1 MLIILSEQRS
11 IVYCLDTSVSQPH
24 CSPRDFIRS
33 IFHPPT
39 NSTRKNFNKT
49 YTISLSLSHIKKKN
63 HAETVH
69 IENDKEINENDAS
82 NDDDVDVRR
91 APRENIERYHSSH
104 TSRYR
109 YSFDVDTSNFGE
121 KVIQSPVPVILDC
134 YADWCEPCKQL
145 APLLESAVEK
155 AAGKVVLAKL
165 DTDKN
170 PQIAQQLQVQSLPT
184 VFGLYEQKLVNKF
197 VGLVDNKTIES
208 FVDQMVGV
216 GSGSAAPTPEDS
228 ASNDIDLET
237 ATPEEAFT
245 YVSLSNIY
253 YSSFSES
260 TRTQQKPTDTDSK
273 HIKIKILKLL
283 CHVSNL

>member
-1 MLIILSEQRS
+1 MMM
-11 IVYCLDTSVSQPH
+11 
-24 CSPRDFIRS
+24 
-33 IFHPPT
+33 
-39 NSTRKNFNKT
+39 STYVERREK
-49 YTISLSLSHIKKKN
+49 ISNGTTHLN
-63 HAETVH
+63 
-69 IENDKEINENDAS
+69 
-82 NDDDVDVRR
+82 
-91 APRENIERYHSSH
+91 

>member
-1 MLIILSEQRS
+1 MLIDLSEQRRS
-11 IVYCLDTSVSQPH
+11 IVYCIDGHERFTS
-24 CSPRDFIRS
+24 SPRDLIQ
-33 IFHPPT
+33 IPPT
-39 NSTRKNFNKT
+39 PTPHERISIRH
-49 YTISLSLSHIKKKN
+49 IQSLSLSHIKKKN
-63 HAETVH
+63 YAETVH

-82 NDDDVDVRR
+82 NDDDVDVRRVR